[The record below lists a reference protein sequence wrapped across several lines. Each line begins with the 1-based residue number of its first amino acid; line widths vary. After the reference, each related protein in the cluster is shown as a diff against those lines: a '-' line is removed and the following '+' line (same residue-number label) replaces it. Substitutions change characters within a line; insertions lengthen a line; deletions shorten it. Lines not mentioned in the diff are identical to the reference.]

1 MDELRAFWDMVGNAP
16 LAMQCVFVFLG
27 FAVMVIALDT
37 LRPRRIK

>member
-1 MDELRAFWDMVGNAP
+1 MKEFWAMLGSAP

-27 FAVMVIALDT
+27 FAVMVIFLDA